1 MDGEDRLTKLIKLI
15 RSKKIEKETKTVLHT
30 APAQPQSSIKYSLH
44 FLGKECKIENQGKW
58 QAYKNTL

>member
-30 APAQPQSSIKYSLH
+30 APAQP
-44 FLGKECKIENQGKW
+44 
-58 QAYKNTL
+58 